1 MRLSTIHAVFR
12 NTLSDCVP
20 PLHPLVAATTRC
32 LPEPVHNIRFTELR
46 VIRRNE
52 RALDYLYSVVPRS
65 GIGHN
70 LPWIISGRR
79 ALP

>member
-1 MRLSTIHAVFR
+1 MHF
-12 NTLSDCVP
+12 N
-20 PLHPLVAATTRC
+20 
-32 LPEPVHNIRFTELR
+32 EGR

-52 RALDYLYSVVPRS
+52 RALDYLYAVVPRS

-70 LPWIISGRR
+70 LLWIISGRR